1 LFADTISANA
11 YKPLVD
17 EGDGMALIPN
27 GREVS
32 TETGANRSGSDLD
45 GQPVVVSGSHEEI
58 EDFGWRTVWQAAETK
73 YSRGLFEQIGD
84 TRVIR
89 VTTADCANETA

>member
-1 LFADTISANA
+1 
-11 YKPLVD
+11 
-17 EGDGMALIPN
+17 MALIPD
-27 GREVS
+27 GREVA

-45 GQPVVVSGSHEEI
+45 GQSVVVSSSHEAI

-73 YSRGLFEQIGD
+73 YSRNLFEEIGD

-89 VTTADCANETA
+89 VTTADCANEEA